1 MTKLELERERA
12 LLAALRGVAL
22 DLKEPSFDPQREQ
35 ALLAIFD
42 EASVRRT
49 AHRQAPV
56 WSGLIAASA
65 LLFGAVLSWQL
76 ANGPPAPRMT
86 LPPTAVVVPEIQP
99 VQALEPG
106 LPAVSGGPPAARPT
120 RAAVQAADVLSPVAS
135 DVSDFVA
142 WPGAAAW
149 PPFESGELVRV
160 VLPVD
165 GGVVEADVIVGQ
177 DGFARAI
184 RLVR

>member
-1 MTKLELERERA
+1 MTRLELERERA

-35 ALLAIFD
+35 ALLTIFD
-42 EASVRRT
+42 EAWVRRA

-56 WSGLIAASA
+56 WSGLAAA
-65 LLFGAVLSWQL
+65 AVLLGAVFL
-76 ANGPPAPRMT
+76 AQFASRPGAPGAAPPAAMV
-86 LPPTAVVVPEIQP
+86 APEIQP

-106 LPAVSGGPPAARPT
+106 LPAVSGGPPVARPT
-120 RAAVQAADVLSPVAS
+120 RAAVQAADVLSPVS
-135 DVSDFVA
+135 TDVTDFVT
-142 WPGAAAW
+142 WPGATAW
-149 PPFESGELVRV
+149 PPFESGALVRV